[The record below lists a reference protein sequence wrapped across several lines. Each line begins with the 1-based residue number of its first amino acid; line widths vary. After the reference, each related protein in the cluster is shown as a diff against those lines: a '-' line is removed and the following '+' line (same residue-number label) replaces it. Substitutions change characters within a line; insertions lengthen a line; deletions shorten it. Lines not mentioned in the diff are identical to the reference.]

1 MPNGKVEEEA
11 MFARVAHKARH
22 SPSPR
27 CLLRGM
33 EGEEEMKKICERCG
47 KEDEMLPWA
56 HLCFRCAKEE
66 AIEKTVADICSGEE
80 TSTFAEDDV
89 ICPWCG
95 YRYSSDELSCAD
107 WPEFFED
114 GEHGMFCDECG
125 KPFTLTV
132 NVSYSYGTVRAEDE
146 DL

>member
-1 MPNGKVEEEA
+1 V
-11 MFARVAHKARH
+11 
-22 SPSPR
+22 
-27 CLLRGM
+27 
-33 EGEEEMKKICERCG
+33 KKICERCG
-47 KEDEMLPWA
+47 KEKDMLPWA

-66 AIEKTVADICSGEE
+66 VIEKTAADIRSGEE

-95 YRYSSDELSCAD
+95 YRYGSDELGYAD

-132 NVSYSYGTVRAEDE
+132 NSKKLGVSEDRTATEKMDVILDKWYDDGWCDAKSY
-146 DL
+146 LY

>member
-1 MPNGKVEEEA
+1 MRLIDADQMALDESEA
-11 MFARVAHKARH
+11 YMAAQVQIQDNV
-22 SPSPR
+22 
-27 CLLRGM
+27 LRGIN
-33 EGEEEMKKICERCG
+33 EIVHRKIQ
-47 KEDEMLPWA
+47 MLLADTPA
-56 HLCFRCAKEE
+56 VDAVPVVHGR
-66 AIEKTVADICSGEE
+66 KTAADIRSGEE

-95 YRYSSDELSCAD
+95 YRYGSDELGYAD

-132 NVSYSYGTVRAEDE
+132 NVRYSYDTERAEDE
-146 DL
+146 DE

>member
-1 MPNGKVEEEA
+1 
-11 MFARVAHKARH
+11 
-22 SPSPR
+22 
-27 CLLRGM
+27 
-33 EGEEEMKKICERCG
+33 MKKICERCG
-47 KEDEMLPWA
+47 KEKEMLPWE

-66 AIEKTVADICSGEE
+66 AIEKTAADIRSGEE

-95 YRYSSDELSCAD
+95 YRYGSDELGYAD

-132 NVSYSYGTVRAEDE
+132 NVSYSYDTERAEDE
-146 DL
+146 DE